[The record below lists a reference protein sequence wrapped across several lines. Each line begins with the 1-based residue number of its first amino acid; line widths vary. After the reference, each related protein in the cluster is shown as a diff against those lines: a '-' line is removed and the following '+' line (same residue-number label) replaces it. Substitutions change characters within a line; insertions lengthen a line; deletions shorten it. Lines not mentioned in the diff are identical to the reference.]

1 MHNGYI
7 GGFSKI
13 KRRLQQHLRDQLF
26 HYVQGNTD
34 SEWAFALYLNQ
45 FPDPLN
51 GRYSADEMRQA
62 LLKTIALLNQWLQ
75 EAGIREISL
84 LNFAVSDGEVVV
96 CSRYINS
103 KTSEPA
109 SLFYSSGTRFEQLA
123 DDDGAYRMVK
133 SSNKRED
140 IIVVSSEPLT
150 YERAD
155 WIPVPANTVMV
166 LTSRFNVL
174 IYPIM
179 DEYYS
184 ATGRRTFPKLAS
196 SDDGGTQEEDRSADD
211 NDQDGGSTV
220 LHVWG

>member
-1 MHNGYI
+1 MQQ
-7 GGFSKI
+7 I
-13 KRRLQQHLRDQLF
+13 KRRLQRHLRDSLY

-34 SEWAFALYLNQ
+34 SEWSFALYLNQ
-45 FPDPLN
+45 FPDPLH

-62 LLKTIALLNQWLQ
+62 LLQTIALLNSWLK

-84 LNFAVSDGEVVV
+84 LNFAVSDGDVVI

-103 KTSEPA
+103 RTSEPA
-109 SLFYSSGTRFEQLA
+109 SLFYSSGTRFERVDSA
-123 DDDGAYRMVK
+123 GSGEEEGGGSGSGGSGVYRMVK

-155 WIPVPANTVMV
+155 WIPVPANTVVV

-174 IYPIM
+174 IYPII

-184 ATGRRTFPKLAS
+184 ADIARRTTPTLNAI
-196 SDDGGTQEEDRSADD
+196 SDGSVGISDSD
-211 NDQDGGSTV
+211 NDITV
-220 LHVWG
+220 QTVWG